1 VSSDRTQ
8 VPAQLTRTVDFG
20 APAADGEH
28 MFHVEVPASRKD
40 PVLIVED
47 FGFRGQDAGLQDEP
61 RAVVKRAN
69 WLAIADAAR
78 RDFNE
83 RLKAAEHPTGRWHTG
98 SNLVERLLGKELCVL
113 AWATETA
120 SADETLIICSKWAAL
135 RPEERWWLFS
145 MTVAEAGLPQDTKRG
160 WRRALYYA
168 LSDGERPA
176 RGRRRLPADPDD
188 FTALYLFEEPS

>member
-1 VSSDRTQ
+1 MSSNRTQ
-8 VPAQLTRTVDFG
+8 VAAKPAQTVDFG

-28 MFHVEVPASRKD
+28 MFRVEIPASRKD

-47 FGFRGQDAGLQDEP
+47 FGFLGQDARLPDEP
-61 RAVVKRAN
+61 RAVVKRTV

-120 SADETLIICSKWAAL
+120 SADETPVICSKWAAL
-135 RPEERWWLFS
+135 RPEERWWLYT
-145 MTVAEAGLPQDTKRG
+145 MTNASTGELHDKIG
-160 WRRALYYA
+160 WRIALHYA
-168 LSDGERPA
+168 LCKNPVLEQLTLLED
-176 RGRRRLPADPDD
+176 RGALPHPPTN
-188 FTALYLFEEPS
+188 F